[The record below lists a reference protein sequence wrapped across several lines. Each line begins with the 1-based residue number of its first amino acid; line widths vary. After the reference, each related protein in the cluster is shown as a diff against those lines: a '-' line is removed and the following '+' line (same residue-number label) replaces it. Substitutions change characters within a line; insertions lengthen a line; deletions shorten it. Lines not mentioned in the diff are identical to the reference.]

1 MEQEKKILTREELKL
16 PKWKKMAEH
25 SMELAYAK
33 ETDESARI
41 AEAQEVLLNFI
52 SDIGGIRSDVYEYL
66 MIPRLQN
73 AVEVTYISSL
83 LCYAAPLEWIR
94 FSLEA
99 LERNQICGAFYV
111 NEITEAYKAGI
122 PVEAIGRMLQKAETV
137 IEFGQNMAELKT
149 SGSVTE
155 KSSREDCGRTPAYSS
170 STADREYLKEDRTD
184 IREEELARI
193 VSGAVL
199 DAMREF
205 AGSGKNAVTTDS
217 KGELPVK
224 GEREKA
230 PVSGNGNRYTQE
242 KPNPKP
248 SQKKYQESFEDAKTE
263 EREGELVTEKERE
276 CGEEEKNSGVPEFP
290 DGKESLDKRMLV
302 TDLEQAR
309 MAQGERVS
317 FFQILLSRHMKKIF
331 EKMDKEAQVGKI
343 FELMVEKK
351 YRKEKI
357 LAIRRLMEGGMTNEF
372 IFSLLEKDLPEEEL
386 KELCDT
392 LVTEMPV
399 ETGKAEN
406 VMPENEESFE
416 EDFAEGEEEE

>member
-1 MEQEKKILTREELKL
+1 MQNSRRNREKEERSANLFMVQEKKILTREELKL
-16 PKWKKMAEH
+16 PEWKKMAEH
-25 SMELAYAK
+25 SVELAYVREKDDAAK
-33 ETDESARI
+33 I

-83 LCYAAPLEWIR
+83 LCYTAPLEWIR
-94 FSLEA
+94 LSLEA
-99 LERNQICGAFYV
+99 LEKNQICGAFYV
-111 NEITEAYKAGI
+111 NEITEAYKAGV
-122 PVEAIGRMLQKAETV
+122 PVEAIGKMLEEADTV
-137 IEFGQNMAELKT
+137 IGFCRNITEFKA
-149 SGSVTE
+149 SGSMEE
-155 KSSREDCGRTPAYSS
+155 KNS
-170 STADREYLKEDRTD
+170 LIEDRRD
-184 IREEELARI
+184 IGAEELTRI

-199 DAMREF
+199 DAMRDF
-205 AGSGKNAVTTDS
+205 AESGKNAAVTDS

-224 GEREKA
+224 GERAEA
-230 PVSGNGNRYTQE
+230 PLRENG
-242 KPNPKP
+242 KD
-248 SQKKYQESFEDAKTE
+248 QKSFEDAKTE
-263 EREGELVTEKERE
+263 EGEDELVTDKERE
-276 CGEEEKNSGVPEFP
+276 RGEEEESASAPEFP
-290 DGKESLDKRMLV
+290 DGKEILDNRMLV

-309 MAQGERVS
+309 KAQGERVS

-357 LAIRRLMEGGMTNEF
+357 LAIRRLMDGGMTNEF

-392 LVTEMPV
+392 LVAEMPV
-399 ETGKAEN
+399 ETGKTEN
-406 VMPENEESFE
+406 VISDNEESFE
-416 EDFAEGEEEE
+416 EDFAEEEEEK